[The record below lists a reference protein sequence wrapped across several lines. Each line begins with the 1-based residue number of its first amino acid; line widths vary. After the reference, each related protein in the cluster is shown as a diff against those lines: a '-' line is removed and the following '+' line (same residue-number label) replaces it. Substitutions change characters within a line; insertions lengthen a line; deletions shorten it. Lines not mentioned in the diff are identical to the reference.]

1 MGGGILSKRG
11 NFSSNRGQ
19 LRPDTNFTFGG
30 IGLPEK
36 EAQGICSDCG
46 AEGTI
51 FPETG
56 RCKKCE
62 IDEIARYLASQRL

>member
-1 MGGGILSKRG
+1 MSKRG
-11 NFSSNRGQ
+11 NFGSNRGK
-19 LRPDTNFTFGG
+19 LTPDMNFSFGG

-36 EAQGICSDCG
+36 EAPGTCSVCG

-56 RCKKCE
+56 HCKKCE
-62 IDEIARYLASQRL
+62 IDEIARYLASQRP